1 MSHRGRPGLALV
13 DRGSAV
19 DLDTL
24 DELTAK
30 ASSELGS
37 TREGTLLVE
46 TFKSCR
52 KILEERQYHLTVDK
66 GSVAPSGDTHS
77 VVFGRHTQTF
87 KYNMMS
93 YILTLKGRNEL
104 PPTPQNVVFYHHAI
118 RDTIQWIELHIENWI
133 RLACDPEA
141 ERLMPEK
148 QREIARGKAGLQEI
162 KALIL
167 QAIHKL

>member
-1 MSHRGRPGLALV
+1 MKMGDHIFANSL
-13 DRGSAV
+13 SQ
-19 DLDTL
+19 TI

-118 RDTIQWIELHIENWI
+118 RDTIQWIELHLENWI